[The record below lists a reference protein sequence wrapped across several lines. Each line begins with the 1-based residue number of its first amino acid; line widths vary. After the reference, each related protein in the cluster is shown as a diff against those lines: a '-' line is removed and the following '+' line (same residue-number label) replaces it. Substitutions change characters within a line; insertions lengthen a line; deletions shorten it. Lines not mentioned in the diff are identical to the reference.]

1 MANDQVMCPAT
12 STDENAG
19 SWKKSTPDPH
29 ALAILREFRGRLSA
43 RYGDRLRGIILFG
56 SRARGDFRE
65 DSDADL
71 AIFIEPLSDPIGA
84 QMDISGDA
92 YLTFLD
98 RGLLIQ
104 PWVFQGS
111 PEAPDRA
118 RAGHLLDVVFSEG
131 IRL

>member
-1 MANDQVMCPAT
+1 MSSAI
-12 STDENAG
+12 STDEKVG
-19 SWKKSTPDPH
+19 PMKKLAPDSH
-29 ALAILREFRGRLSA
+29 ALTVLREFRGLLSA
-43 RYGDRLRGIILFG
+43 RYGDRLRGMILFG

>member
-1 MANDQVMCPAT
+1 M
-12 STDENAG
+12 
-19 SWKKSTPDPH
+19 KKLAPDPQ
-29 ALAILREFRGRLSA
+29 ALAILREFRELLYA
-43 RYGDRLRGIILFG
+43 RYGERLKGMILFG

-71 AIFIEPLSDPIGA
+71 AIFIEPESDPIRA

-104 PWVFQGS
+104 PWVLQGS

>member
-1 MANDQVMCPAT
+1 MSSAI
-12 STDENAG
+12 STDEKVG
-19 SWKKSTPDPH
+19 PMKKLAPDSH
-29 ALAILREFRGRLSA
+29 ALTVLREFRGRLSA

-118 RAGHLLDVVFSEG
+118 RAGHLLDVVFTEG